1 MDYVAYYRVSTKRQ
15 GQSGLG
21 LDAQKEIV
29 KVALAGKSCKVK
41 VIAEITEIESGR
53 NKERKGIANAIALCK
68 QKKATLIVAK
78 LDRLARDVNFIFTLK
93 DSGIAFVAC
102 DIPDFNTLTL
112 GIFASFAQYEAE
124 RISNRIKDA
133 LAAKK
138 ARGESLGNI
147 ANIKQGMGK
156 IGNKKRVDNN
166 KSKLLNAYK
175 RATQLLKKMSLRK
188 TAMMLN
194 EENYKTVTDK
204 KFTATAVKNMIN
216 LFQKFPN

>member
-21 LDAQKEIV
+21 LEAQKEIV
-29 KVALAGKSCKVK
+29 KVALAGKSCK

-166 KSKLLNAYK
+166 KSKLSAAYK
-175 RATQLLKKMSLRK
+175 RALQLLKKMSLRK